1 MSDEK
6 IRRQLREFNAIFK
19 ETDAIY
25 SRFAKRSG
33 LSDCAFWLLYSV
45 READGNCTQKEICGQ
60 WAMNK
65 QTVNSALKVLEK
77 RGFIT
82 LVPSETDKRSRYIV
96 LTEQGERFAL
106 ENIDIIFQ
114 LEQLT
119 LQKMTDTERDAM
131 IEINRRY
138 YKLFEAE
145 TRNIVD

>member
-45 READGNCTQKEICGQ
+45 READENCTQKEICGQ